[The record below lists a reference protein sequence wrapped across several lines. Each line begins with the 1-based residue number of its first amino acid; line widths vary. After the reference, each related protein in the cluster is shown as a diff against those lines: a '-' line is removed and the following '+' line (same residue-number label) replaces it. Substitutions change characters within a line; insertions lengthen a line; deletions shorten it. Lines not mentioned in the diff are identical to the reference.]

1 MLLCPFL
8 LLLAQAAPPHA
19 LDAKASDPARMGW
32 MQGFPPARDKIIQ
45 FADGSFREFP
55 KTRWAFSNYGQL
67 LPNRIIAKGSG
78 PVSAL
83 PRALERMAQI
93 DDVTFEPIGA
103 SGQRMTWAQSLDAN
117 YTDGIVVLH
126 KGRIVY
132 EKYFGVLKPE
142 GQHIAFSVT
151 KSLVATLAAT
161 LVHEGKLDANA
172 LVTKYVPEV
181 KDSGFGDATVRHLL
195 DMTSGVLFSE
205 NYADPNAAIWDF
217 SRANNLL
224 PRPPGYAG
232 PQNGYEYIK
241 TLRKEYPHGERFA
254 YKTVNTDLLAW
265 VMSRVTG
272 KSLADLMQEQ
282 FWNQLGVEQ
291 SAYISVDPAGIPFA
305 GGGFNCALRDLAR
318 FGEMIRLKGRYNER
332 QIVPA
337 AVVEDIHRG
346 ASKEHFASAGYKT
359 LPGWSY
365 RNMWWVSHNEHGAIM
380 ARGIYGQAIYVDP
393 KAEMVI
399 ARFASHPIAGNA
411 VSLDYTTL
419 PAFHAV
425 AKFLTGN

>member
-1 MLLCPFL
+1 MWICLSV

-19 LDAKASDPARMGW
+19 LDAKASDPVRMGW
-32 MQGFPPARDKIIQ
+32 MKGFPPPPDKIVQ
-45 FADGSFREFP
+45 FADGSFMQFP
-55 KTRWAFSNYGQL
+55 KTRWTFSNYRQL
-67 LPNRIIAKGSG
+67 VPNQLIPKGSG

-83 PRALERMAQI
+83 PRALEGMSKI
-93 DDVTFEPIGA
+93 DGVTFEPIGA
-103 SGQRMTWAQSLDAN
+103 AGQRMTWAQSLDAN

-132 EKYFGVLKPE
+132 EKYFGALGPE
-142 GQHIAFSVT
+142 GSHIAFSVT
-151 KSLVATLAAT
+151 KSIVATLAAT
-161 LVHEGKLDANA
+161 LAHEGKLDPNA
-172 LVTKYVPEV
+172 LVTKYVPEMEGT
-181 KDSGFGDATVRHLL
+181 GFGDATVRHLM
-195 DMTSGVLFSE
+195 DMTTGVLYSE
-205 NYADPNAAIWDF
+205 NYADPNAPIWDF
-217 SRANNLL
+217 SRATGFL
-224 PRPPGYAG
+224 PRPAGYRG
-232 PQNGYEYIK
+232 PQNGYEYLK
-241 TLRKEYPHGERFA
+241 TLRKEHAHGERFI

-272 KSLADLMQEQ
+272 KPLADLVQER
-282 FWNQLGVEQ
+282 FWSQLGVERD
-291 SAYISVDPAGIPFA
+291 AFLLVDPAGIGFA

-318 FGEMIRLKGRYNER
+318 FGEMIRLKGKYNGR

-337 AVVEDIHRG
+337 AVIDDIFRG
-346 ASKEHFASAGYKT
+346 ASKEQFASAGYKT

-380 ARGIYGQAIYVDP
+380 ARGIHGQGIYVDP

-425 AKFLTGN
+425 AKFLMQP